1 VTADVWQHPADQA
14 DGMFSYPIQ
23 AALAADRQKTIID
36 QAEAARLVREFRKLR
51 RRERADRA
59 DRADR
64 VDRGARQA
72 SGARLRIRAVA
83 GRRHAVGD

>member
-1 VTADVWQHPADQA
+1 
-14 DGMFSYPIQ
+14 MFSYPIQ

-51 RRERADRA
+51 RRERADRV
-59 DRADR
+59 DR

>member
-1 VTADVWQHPADQA
+1 
-14 DGMFSYPIQ
+14 MFSYPIQ
-23 AALAADRQKTIID
+23 ATLAADRQKTIID

-64 VDRGARQA
+64 GARQA